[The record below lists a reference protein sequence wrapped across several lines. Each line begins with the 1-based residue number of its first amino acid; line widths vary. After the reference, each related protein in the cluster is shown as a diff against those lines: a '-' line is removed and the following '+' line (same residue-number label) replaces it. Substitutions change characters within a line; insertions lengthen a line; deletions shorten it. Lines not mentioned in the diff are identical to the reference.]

1 MILKEK
7 HARQARTI
15 AIGFIVCQASR
26 TTEQCSIKVVEA
38 FFQADSALAALYKK
52 GIVDVIM
59 SSDLD
64 FAVYVPDCLLLQDF
78 RFVKAAKRNQAALD
92 KIQVASGLKTN
103 IECGLDAR
111 KYSHDSNKVSKGGAL
126 TFRKPL

>member
-1 MILKEK
+1 MVLKEK

-15 AIGFIVCQASR
+15 AIGFIVCQALR
-26 TTEQCSIKVVEA
+26 MTEQFSASNQQQWNNKVLEA

-78 RFVKAAKRNQAALD
+78 
-92 KIQVASGLKTN
+92 
-103 IECGLDAR
+103 
-111 KYSHDSNKVSKGGAL
+111 
-126 TFRKPL
+126 